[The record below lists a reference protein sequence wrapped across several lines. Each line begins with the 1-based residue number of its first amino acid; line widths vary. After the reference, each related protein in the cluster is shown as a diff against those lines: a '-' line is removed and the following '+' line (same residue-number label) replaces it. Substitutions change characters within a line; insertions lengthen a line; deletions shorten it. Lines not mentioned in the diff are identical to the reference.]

1 MTELREIVLNPKSQ
15 HLRQFPLDPARV
27 RQCKMTPR
35 QANQIRDWHLDD
47 LRKEEDVSP
56 EEFAYLT
63 GRTLK
68 QVRNMM
74 DRDQVDVNKEGF
86 PGSKRPKRFIML
98 QLYWQKMKGCRA
110 IVTKEEREW
119 MNHLMKTDASFRR
132 ITNKN
137 NNEFWRNKS
146 RQRLNQSLQP

>member
-1 MTELREIVLNPKSQ
+1 MKELRENELNTQSQ

-27 RQCKMTPR
+27 RQCKMTTTQVNR
-35 QANQIRDWHLDD
+35 IRDWNLDD
-47 LRKEEDVSP
+47 IRKEEFVSP

-74 DRDQVDVNKEGF
+74 DRNQVDMNKEGF
-86 PGSKRPKRFIML
+86 PGSKRPKRFILL

>member
-1 MTELREIVLNPKSQ
+1 MKELRENELNAQSQ

-27 RQCKMTPR
+27 RQCKMTPTQVNR
-35 QANQIRDWHLDD
+35 IRDWNLDD
-47 LRKEEDVSP
+47 IRKEEYVSP

-74 DRDQVDVNKEGF
+74 DRNQVDMNKEGF

-98 QLYWQKMKGCRA
+98 QLYWQQMKGCRA

>member
-1 MTELREIVLNPKSQ
+1 MTQSREIVLNTQSQ

-27 RQCKMTPR
+27 RQCKMTPTQVNR
-35 QANQIRDWHLDD
+35 IRDWNLDD
-47 LRKEEDVSP
+47 IRKEEYVSP

-74 DRDQVDVNKEGF
+74 DRNQVDMNKEGF

-98 QLYWQKMKGCRA
+98 QLYWQQMKGCRA